1 MAKDLSSLY
10 GWDEVSSELG
20 AGKRVAMC
28 TRTGRQVSILRDHH
42 AVRTGLLAMVDA
54 LCYLHCSISS
64 LPRLGL
70 HHGPQVSIL
79 EAE

>member
-1 MAKDLSSLY
+1 MAQDLSSSY
-10 GWDEVSSELG
+10 GGDGMGLEVG

-28 TRTGRQVSILRDHH
+28 ARTGRQVSFLRDHH
-42 AVRTGLLAMVDA
+42 AVRTGLLVMVDA
-54 LCYLHCSISS
+54 LCCLHCSISS

-70 HHGPQVSIL
+70 HHGPRVSIL